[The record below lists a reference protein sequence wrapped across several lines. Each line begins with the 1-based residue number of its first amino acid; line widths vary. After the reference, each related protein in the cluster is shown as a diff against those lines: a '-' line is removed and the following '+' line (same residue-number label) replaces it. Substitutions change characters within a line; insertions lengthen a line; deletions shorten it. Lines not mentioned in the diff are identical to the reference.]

1 MLVFYVLQFD
11 KIKLY
16 ILLIY
21 HILFFIWLI
30 YCKVF
35 LFVVEMAK
43 MKIKELVENVKR
55 FLAQNITMKTMN
67 NYVKE
72 VNLHSV
78 PNAEDLFVTTPT
90 D

>member
-1 MLVFYVLQFD
+1 M
-11 KIKLY
+11 
-16 ILLIY
+16 
-21 HILFFIWLI
+21 
-30 YCKVF
+30 
-35 LFVVEMAK
+35 FVVETAK

-55 FLAQNITMKTMN
+55 FLAQNIAMKTMN
-67 NYVKE
+67 NYAKE